1 MVKILILGGG
11 FGGIRC
17 ALDLERRLSI
27 GLANNEIEITLLDK
41 NGHHLFVPA
50 LYEVASAYNLEKD
63 PFAVKIKK
71 TICIPYADIFERKKI
86 NYIQAEIAGVDL
98 ENKKIITRG
107 GNELAYD
114 YLVFALGSQTTNFGI
129 PGVAEYAYQ
138 FKGLDDA
145 LMINEKINSLL
156 EEISK
161 GKRTVPVRVLIVGAG
176 LTGIELG
183 AEISCCMKN
192 IARKCRLGPG
202 CTMITLFEAGPKIL
216 PMASEQERKIIK
228 DRLTRLNIMIMEN
241 SQIEEVEL
249 DRVKL
254 KDGRTIHGDM
264 IVWTAGIE
272 ANRALREIKNLKLDA
287 KGKIAVNENLT
298 AEGYQN
304 VFAIGDNAG
313 FIDTTVHKPVPAMAF
328 VAGAEGKIAAQN
340 ISNMIKNKPY
350 RPFYDLWVAPVG
362 GKFSLA
368 HLWWG
373 IRIKGFWG
381 WIVRELV
388 DLKYLLSILPIKKA
402 IRIFWEE
409 TTVFT
414 KND

>member
-145 LMINEKINSLL
+145 LMINEKIN
-156 EEISK
+156 
-161 GKRTVPVRVLIVGAG
+161 
-176 LTGIELG
+176 
-183 AEISCCMKN
+183 
-192 IARKCRLGPG
+192 
-202 CTMITLFEAGPKIL
+202 
-216 PMASEQERKIIK
+216 
-228 DRLTRLNIMIMEN
+228 
-241 SQIEEVEL
+241 
-249 DRVKL
+249 
-254 KDGRTIHGDM
+254 
-264 IVWTAGIE
+264 
-272 ANRALREIKNLKLDA
+272 
-287 KGKIAVNENLT
+287 
-298 AEGYQN
+298 
-304 VFAIGDNAG
+304 
-313 FIDTTVHKPVPAMAF
+313 
-328 VAGAEGKIAAQN
+328 
-340 ISNMIKNKPY
+340 
-350 RPFYDLWVAPVG
+350 
-362 GKFSLA
+362 
-368 HLWWG
+368 
-373 IRIKGFWG
+373 
-381 WIVRELV
+381 
-388 DLKYLLSILPIKKA
+388 
-402 IRIFWEE
+402 
-409 TTVFT
+409 
-414 KND
+414 